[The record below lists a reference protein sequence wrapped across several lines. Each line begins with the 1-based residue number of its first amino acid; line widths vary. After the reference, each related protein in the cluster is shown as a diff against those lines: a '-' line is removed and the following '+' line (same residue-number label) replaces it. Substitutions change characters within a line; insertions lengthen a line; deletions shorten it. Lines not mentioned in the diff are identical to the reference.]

1 MQTPT
6 IQVTIPLTPWQRLW
20 RGTLMVGGLVVLCGV
35 SFRVGQHYPLGQ
47 AAAAPDATQAA
58 PASPSAPAQP
68 APAAANVLPATPL
81 TPASASTAP
90 GEAAAATPADAGE
103 DGLSLKSFSIAL
115 DPEAPDR
122 LRYRLI
128 LANTGRKFVGSLKF
142 VITGE
147 RNGKPEQLHYP
158 PAGAPL
164 DPTQASKLRV
174 EVSRFLKTEG
184 TLPLPEG
191 FAPKAATVD
200 LLEPTGVRLSKQTRM
215 GRSS

>member
-35 SFRVGQHYPLGQ
+35 SFRMGQHYPLDQ
-47 AAAAPDATQAA
+47 AAAPGAPQAA
-58 PASPSAPAQP
+58 PASVPAPAQA
-68 APAAANVLPATPL
+68 APAAANALPAAPTTP
-81 TPASASTAP
+81 TSASAAP
-90 GEAAAATPADAGE
+90 GEAAAAAPADAGE
-103 DGLSLKSFSIAL
+103 DGLSLKSFSISL